1 MNKTHLALFSGS
13 FDPFT
18 NAHLNIVERAS
29 SLFDKL
35 YVGIGIN
42 PNKKS
47 LLSIEERVNLIHEVC
62 TKFSNVEVISY
73 SGLTVD
79 WAQAH
84 GVTTLIRGIRSIKD
98 YEFERD
104 LYLMNKH
111 LAPSIDTLFIP
122 SSENLSFISSSFIKE
137 LLFSGGSIRGLLPDT
152 IAQILEEKQK
162 SGLWESDN

>member
-1 MNKTHLALFSGS
+1 MSKSHLALFAGS

-18 NAHLNIVERAS
+18 NAHLNIVERTT

-42 PNKKS
+42 PTKKS
-47 LLSIEERVNLIHEVC
+47 FLSVEERVSLIQKVC
-62 TKFSNVEVISY
+62 TRFSNVEVVSY

-79 WAQAH
+79 WARTHNVA
-84 GVTTLIRGIRSIKD
+84 TLIRGVRSIKD

-111 LAPSIDTLFIP
+111 LDSSIDTFFIP
-122 SSENLSFISSSFIKE
+122 SSETLSFISSSFIKE
-137 LLFSGGSIRGLLPDT
+137 LIFSGESIRGLIPDPVAEF
-152 IAQILEEKQK
+152 IENKQK
-162 SGLWESDN
+162 TQLS